1 MNSRIKRILRIS
13 GFTLGALLLLVFAAI
28 AVAMYVVFTPKQL
41 TPLVVETANKNLN
54 AHLDLSRVELT
65 FFSTFPRLGLE
76 LTEGTLVSK
85 SVRDTLWQRTDSLLA
100 FQRAILVIDPIDYL
114 KHRRI
119 NIHRLTIDSARVYA
133 YKAPDGRTN
142 WDILPT
148 DSMAVDSLPDPA
160 DSTQRLRGISLRH
173 VGLRHATV
181 TFDDRE
187 TRVFANLWDTDLAL
201 KAHLYDRH
209 SLLAV
214 DFRNRNILYWQDGQL
229 LVHRVAAHLKTE
241 ITFQRAQR
249 LLTLRDALIELN
261 GTALDLKGT
270 VRGDSAARL
279 LRLDLEYGLH
289 APSLEKVLQM
299 IPPSIIKEQK
309 LTATGDVRLNGQIRG
324 AYGRDSLPLVTL
336 DAAIEGASAQYA
348 GSPYKIDTLAA
359 RLKGQVDPSRREASY
374 CDLEIF
380 RFRGAQTD
388 ILARAKA
395 ENLLGDPQLTFE
407 TQSVIDLTTL
417 RQIFPLQEGIELS
430 GRLNADLKLK
440 CRLSALRN
448 RDLGRLRILGKLETD
463 SFVVRDTARGF
474 ELTSNADLRFIGND
488 RLGAKAEV
496 RDLTLRAPAL
506 NSSLEQFTATIKT
519 TNPQDTTRIAEME
532 CKMSFSK
539 LRANAGD
546 TLRLFCQKASSTIRL
561 QPGDRNPAKPKVG
574 FALEADTLFCRV
586 GASRLGMDKAGIAVT
601 AEKAR
606 DSLWIPKGIVG
617 FNRLTASVP
626 QFALPI
632 RMRKTSVT
640 VGNRAI
646 TLRNATVRVGR
657 SDLTA
662 SGAVYDLYGAMRR
675 RRKLRAELSLSS
687 RNLNCNQL
695 MRAISFPADTV
706 QIESDTTS
714 TDLRLFVVPR
724 NIDFALQTD
733 FRRVRYGKL
742 VLRDVH
748 GAVDIQNQTVHLQ
761 ELSMRGLGATMRTT
775 LLYRASRPDSGY
787 AGFDFRLRDIDIA
800 RLVEITPS
808 LDSIVPMLRS
818 FQGTV
823 NCDIT
828 AEADLDSCLQLR
840 IPSLRSAIH
849 IEGDSLVLLDGETFD
864 KNSKKFLFK
873 NKERNLID
881 SIAVNI
887 GVKDGYVTV
896 YPFAIALDRYR
907 AAVGGT
913 QDLDMNF
920 DYHISILKSPI
931 PFKLGLNIKGNLDH
945 MKFGLGRAKYK
956 DAVTP
961 VEIRKVDSTIADMG
975 RQIVQDF
982 SRLVRRPLQ
991 EAQQTSVNRDTLFR
1005 SATSRRDADRSG
1017 AGFRTAGDSAM
1028 DNSPRRRTAAQRRA
1042 KRTIDSLT
1050 TKGEYSDRMDRDAAQ
1065 QESIQNGETLLPQN
1079 TSAESVTPNWN
1090 NAMQQLLIPTDSVGQ

>member
-1 MNSRIKRILRIS
+1 MNTRTKRILRIS
-13 GFTLGALLLLVFAAI
+13 GFTLGGLLLLLFAAI
-28 AVAMYVVFTPKQL
+28 AVAMYVVFTPKRL
-41 TPLVVETANKNLN
+41 TPLVVETANQHLN
-54 AHLDLSRVELT
+54 ARLDLSRVELT

-76 LTEGTLVSK
+76 LEEGTLVST
-85 SVRDTLWQRTDSLLA
+85 SLRDTLWQRTDSLLA
-100 FQRAILVIDPIDYL
+100 FQRAVLVINPIDYL

-119 NIHRLTIDSARVYA
+119 NIHRLRIDSARVYA
-133 YKAPDGRTN
+133 YKSPDGRAN

-148 DSMAVDSLPDPA
+148 DSTAVDTLPETA

-173 VGLRHATV
+173 VRLRHATV
-181 TFDDRE
+181 TFDDRQ
-187 TRVFANLWDTDLAL
+187 TRVFTNLGDTDLSL
-201 KAHLYDRH
+201 KAHLYERH

-214 DFRNRNILYWQDGQL
+214 DLHNRNILYWQDGQL
-229 LVHRVAAHLKTE
+229 LVHRVAARLKTE
-241 ITFQRAQR
+241 MTFQRAQR
-249 LLTLRDALIELN
+249 LLTLRDAQVELN

-289 APSLEKVLQM
+289 APSLEKLLQM
-299 IPPSIIKEQK
+299 IPRSILREQK
-309 LTATGDVRLNGQIRG
+309 LTATGDVRLNGRLRG
-324 AYGRDSLPLVTL
+324 AYGPDSLPLVTL

-348 GSPYKIDTLAA
+348 GFPYKIDTLAA
-359 RLKGQVDPSRREASY
+359 RVKGMVDPSRREASY

-395 ENLLGDPQLTFE
+395 EDLLGDPRLTLE
-407 TQSVIDLTTL
+407 TQSVVDLTTL
-417 RQIFPLQEGIELS
+417 GQIFPLQEGIELS

-448 RDLGRLRILGKLETD
+448 RDLGRLRMLGKLETD
-463 SFVVRDTARGF
+463 SFVIRDTARGF
-474 ELTSNADLRFIGND
+474 ELASNADLRFIGND

-496 RDLTLRAPAL
+496 RDFVLRAPGL
-506 NSSLEQFTATIKT
+506 NSSLEQLTATVKT

-532 CKMSFSK
+532 CKMTFNRLK
-539 LRANAGD
+539 AAAGD
-546 TLRLFCQKASSTIRL
+546 SLRLFCQKASSTVRL

-574 FALEADTLFCRV
+574 FALEADTLFCRI
-586 GASRLGMDKAGIAVT
+586 GASRLGMDKAGIAVS

-617 FNRLTASVP
+617 FNRLTASIP

-662 SGAVYDLYGAMRR
+662 SGAIYDLYGAMRR

-695 MRAISFPADTV
+695 LRAISFPADTV

-724 NIDFALQTD
+724 NVDFALQTD

-748 GAVDIQNQTVHLQ
+748 GAVDIQNQTIHLQ

-775 LLYRASRPDSGY
+775 LLYRANRPDSGY

-818 FQGTV
+818 FQGRV

-828 AEADLDSCLQLR
+828 AESDLDSCLRLR

-849 IEGDSLVLLDGETFD
+849 IEGDSLVLLDGETFAEI
-864 KNSKKFLFK
+864 SKKFLFK

-920 DYHISILKSPI
+920 DYHISILKSPV
-931 PFKLGLNIKGNLDH
+931 PFKLGLNITGNLDH

-975 RQIVQDF
+975 RQIVEDF
-982 SRLVRRPLQ
+982 SRLMRRPLQ
-991 EAQQTSVNRDTLFR
+991 DMQRTPQQSDSLFRSMLRNRDTAD
-1005 SATSRRDADRSG
+1005 STTSRIR
-1017 AGFRTAGDSAM
+1017 
-1028 DNSPRRRTAAQRRA
+1028 PRRNADTTFRPRASRRKVAPESQQQDTVADGTAQP
-1042 KRTIDSLT
+1042 TW
-1050 TKGEYSDRMDRDAAQ
+1050 
-1065 QESIQNGETLLPQN
+1065 NGT
-1079 TSAESVTPNWN
+1079 
-1090 NAMQQLLIPTDSVGQ
+1090 MQQLTTPSDSIGQ

>member
-148 DSMAVDSLPDPA
+148 DSMAVDSLPNPA

-828 AEADLDSCLQLR
+828 AEADLDSCLRLR

-849 IEGDSLVLLDGETFD
+849 IEGDSLVLLDGETFAEI
-864 KNSKKFLFK
+864 SKKFLFK

-1050 TKGEYSDRMDRDAAQ
+1050 TKGEYPDGMDRDAAQ
-1065 QESIQNGETLLPQN
+1065 QESIQDGETLLPQN